1 MLRIENGAGLARR
14 RGTTCFLPAWR
25 TIPSTSGISI
35 RRTRHVLRN
44 RLVDDCLDTRM
55 AWANIAFPNPAP
67 RAFCRAPNLSE
78 DNHVE

>member
-25 TIPSTSGISI
+25 IIPSTSGISI

-44 RLVDDCLDTRM
+44 RWVDDCLDTRM
-55 AWANIAFPNPAP
+55 AWANRAFPSPAP
-67 RAFCRAPNLSE
+67 RTFCHAPNPGE
-78 DNHVE
+78 ANNVE